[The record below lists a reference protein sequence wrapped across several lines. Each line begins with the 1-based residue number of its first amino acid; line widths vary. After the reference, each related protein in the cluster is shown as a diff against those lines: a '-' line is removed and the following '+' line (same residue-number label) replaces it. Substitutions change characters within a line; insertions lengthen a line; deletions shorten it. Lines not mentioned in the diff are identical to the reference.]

1 MVVPI
6 VQPTE
11 PERSTSASNRP
22 MALRRLGIAVG
33 RPLFAVVLAMVAGI
47 IVIMFTSP
55 GSVSD
60 RFSESISAYQALF
73 SGSFGSVQ
81 SLSYTLVNVTPLIF
95 AGLSVAIAFR
105 AGLFNIGAE
114 GQLAVGALT
123 ASTIGIYASHWPGW
137 ILIPVLI
144 VSGALAGAI
153 WGGIVGLLKAWR
165 GAHEVVTT
173 IMLNWVA
180 FFVGDYLINGP
191 LLDPNLANSTKPL
204 PPQAT
209 FPLISVFYNHTLGT
223 FLPQIPAA
231 QAQAYLADVTVFFAL
246 IALVVYWFLMSRT
259 TFGYEVRVIGQNPK
273 AAKYAGMPT
282 RRNIILVMAIAGA
295 FSGLGGVFHLM
306 GQFPYYLTGSTFRI
320 DTVGFD
326 AIGVALLGH
335 TTAIGVFFASL
346 LFGGLRQGA
355 GLMQLNANVPG
366 DLVFIIQALVL
377 FSIAAEFLPAIQRRL
392 PKGLFSRRRAS
403 LATADGMGKVVG
415 LPMNDNG
422 NTQNEGFNSEDDNA
436 LAHYPPEGDA
446 DGESKGEK
454 PDIGDS
460 AAEHAPDQMQ
470 IAEEE

>member
-1 MVVPI
+1 MAMPLAH
-6 VQPTE
+6 QSG
-11 PERSTSASNRP
+11 PEQRAPASNRLIW
-22 MALRRLGIAVG
+22 LRRLGASIG
-33 RPLFAVVLAMVAGI
+33 RPVFAVVLAMVAGI
-47 IVIMFTSP
+47 IVIMITSS
-55 GSVSD
+55 GSLGD
-60 RFSESISAYQALF
+60 RLIEAISAYQALF
-73 SGSFGSVQ
+73 MGSFGSLQ

-114 GQLAVGALT
+114 GQLAVGAIT
-123 ASTIGIYASHWPGW
+123 ASAIGIHATTWPGW
-137 ILIPVLI
+137 VLIPVLI
-144 VSGALAGAI
+144 VAGALAGAI
-153 WGGIVGLLKAWR
+153 WGGIVGILKAWR

-173 IMLNWVA
+173 IMLNWIA
-180 FFVGDYLINGP
+180 FFVADYLINGP
-191 LLDPNLANSTKPL
+191 LLDPALANSTKPL

-223 FLPQIPAA
+223 FLPQIAGP
-231 QAQAYLADVTVFFAL
+231 QAYLADVTFFFAL

-273 AAKYAGMPT
+273 AARYAGIPT
-282 RRNIILVMAIAGA
+282 KRNIFLVMAIAGA
-295 FSGLGGVFHLM
+295 FAGLGGVFHLM

-366 DLVFIIQALVL
+366 DLVYIIQALVL
-377 FSIAAEFLPAIQRRL
+377 FSIAAEFLPAIQRAL
-392 PKGLFSRRRAS
+392 PKRMLSRLRPLPATTGGS
-403 LATADGMGKVVG
+403 LMVVD
-415 LPMNDNG
+415 LPENDNG
-422 NTQNEGFNSEDDNA
+422 SLHDR
-436 LAHYPPEGDA
+436 
-446 DGESKGEK
+446 ESNG
-454 PDIGDS
+454 GDS
-460 AAEHAPDQMQ
+460 HKDDSTAEHSPGQMQ

>member
-11 PERSTSASNRP
+11 PEQDTPAPNRLIS
-22 MALRRLGIAVG
+22 LRKLGAAIG
-33 RPLFAVVLAMVAGI
+33 RPVFAVILAMIAGI
-47 IVIMFTSP
+47 IVIMITSS
-55 GSVSD
+55 GSLGD
-60 RFSESISAYQALF
+60 RFTEAISAYQALF
-73 SGSFGSVQ
+73 AGSFGSVQ

-95 AGLSVAIAFR
+95 TGLSVAIAFR

-123 ASTIGIYASHWPGW
+123 ASAIGINASHWPGW

-144 VSGALAGAI
+144 VASALAGAI

-173 IMLNWVA
+173 IMLNWIA
-180 FFVGDYLINGP
+180 FFLGDYLINGP

-223 FLPQIPAA
+223 FLPQIPTA
-231 QAQAYLADVTVFFAL
+231 QAQSYLADVTFFFAL
-246 IALVVYWFLMSRT
+246 IALVVYWFLISRT

-273 AAKYAGMPT
+273 AARYAGMPT
-282 RRNIILVMAIAGA
+282 KRNIVLVMAIAGA
-295 FSGLGGVFHLM
+295 FAGLGGAFHLM

-366 DLVFIIQALVL
+366 DLVYIIQALVL

-392 PKGLFSRRRAS
+392 PKGMFSRPRPSPATVGGS
-403 LATADGMGKVVG
+403 LTVVE
-415 LPMNDNG
+415 LPVNDNG
-422 NTQNEGFNSEDDNA
+422 NTRDGVSNS
-436 LAHYPPEGDA
+436 
-446 DGESKGEK
+446 
-454 PDIGDS
+454 GDS
-460 AAEHAPDQMQ
+460 HKGDSTAVHDPGQMQ
-470 IAEEE
+470 TTEEE